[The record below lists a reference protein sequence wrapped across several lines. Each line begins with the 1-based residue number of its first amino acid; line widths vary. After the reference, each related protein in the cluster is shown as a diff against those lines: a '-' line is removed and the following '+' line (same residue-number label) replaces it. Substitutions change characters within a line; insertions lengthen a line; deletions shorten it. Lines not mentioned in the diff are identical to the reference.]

1 MQAVQQ
7 FISDNESTFKAI
19 YNFGYNVGLTII
31 VIIKSIIEF
40 CKYYIPLI
48 YHALYDFTEALHN
61 NDTINDNDVPISP
74 KKPIIDNSWC
84 NVDVKNI
91 IPTLNSDPAVESIV
105 NSEDPLEDENAEE
118 KEAEPALEEDLKDKE
133 SNGIGAVEEISTEDK
148 KNQ

>member
-48 YHALYDFTEALHN
+48 YKFLYDFIEALYN
-61 NDTINDNDVPISP
+61 NDTINDDVPISP
-74 KKPIIDNSWC
+74 KKPVDDSWC
-84 NVDVKNI
+84 GVDVKNI
-91 IPTLNSDPAVESIV
+91 IPTLNADPVVEAID
-105 NSEDPLEDENAEE
+105 NSEDPLEDANAEE
-118 KEAEPALEEDLKDKE
+118 EETEPALEDLKDKE
-133 SNGIGAVEEISTEDK
+133 SVAIEAVEEISAEDK